1 MDMTSVKL
9 QSYDPRFQQ
18 DLRRDI
24 VDFFAFHGGLVGEQD
39 QAAAEVGQAC
49 EEILAGWQ
57 SGRSFLYVVLWEG
70 SYAGFIR
77 LDYRGDKVAWLEDLY
92 VRPALRNRGIASCAI
107 KLAEEI
113 VAAQPGY
120 TALCMDVVPRNDQA
134 LGLYYRLGYDTISLV
149 TLRKEFG
156 QNPRD
161 RRAPFLG
168 REYHV

>member
-1 MDMTSVKL
+1 MDMTTVTL

-18 DLRRDI
+18 DLLRDI
-24 VDFFAFHGGLVGEQD
+24 ADFFAFHGGLVGEQD
-39 QAAAEVGQAC
+39 QAAAEAEQAC

-57 SGRSFLYVVLWEG
+57 AGRSALYVVLWEG

-77 LDYRGDKVAWLEDLY
+77 LDYRGDQVAWLEDLY

-113 VAAQPGY
+113 VAARPGY
-120 TALCMDVVPRNDQA
+120 TALCMDVAPRNDRA

-161 RRAPFLG
+161 RSAAFLD
-168 REYHV
+168 REFRI